1 MAWMAMVV
9 RRKST
14 SLTLRKRTAER
25 RGPSLS
31 PSEASSSSSSA
42 CRRTLRQRDLCTGG
56 ASATVLTAATRG
68 AATLASGL
76 AVVTMAGVTRLWTT
90 RATANIGCDGGR
102 VARDAALAQR
112 KFCGQQSRA
121 TSANVLIDVHS
132 RCTPNDACMARHRRF
147 SPPSRPTSPLPP
159 WPTPRPAGGP
169 STGSRLAGRA
179 PGHSAGC
186 SRRAASTGETIRPPA
201 RCRRGLKAL
210 PNEVLQPVDSM
221 LQCRAI
227 YKEEGNQRTES
238 QLHVRKTWQA
248 CGQHA
253 NGPEWPKQ
261 SPGIT

>member
-112 KFCGQQSRA
+112 KFCRQRSRG

-210 PNEVLQPVDSM
+210 PNEVLQPVDSL

-227 YKEEGNQRTES
+227 YKEEGNQRTEWATAGS
-238 QLHVRKTWQA
+238 QNLAGVRPA
-248 CGQHA
+248 RERA
-253 NGPEWPKQ
+253 
-261 SPGIT
+261 

>member
-31 PSEASSSSSSA
+31 PSEASSSSSSD

-68 AATLASGL
+68 AATVASGL
-76 AVVTMAGVTRLWTT
+76 AVATMAGVTRPWTT

-102 VARDAALAQR
+102 VARDRDAALATQR
-112 KFCGQQSRA
+112 VCGQQSRG

-210 PNEVLQPVDSM
+210 PNEVLQPVDYVAVS
-221 LQCRAI
+221 CDF
-227 YKEEGNQRTES
+227 KEEGNQRTES
-238 QLHVRKTWQA
+238 QTAGSQNLAGVRPA
-248 CGQHA
+248 RERA
-253 NGPEWPKQ
+253 
-261 SPGIT
+261 